1 MVAAVAAT
9 AACAAA
15 GPQAQAERRL
25 GGERAGVAPLQ
36 RGDPVRLSGLTLDE
50 QRVDTATWRGH
61 VIVVNFWASWCGP
74 CRKEAPE
81 LVCAAR
87 ATAAQGVRFLGVD
100 VRDKR
105 AAARAFRRAKAAGG
119 GCLPREMMRSRRPA
133 DNAQRRQRNSAT
145 GG

>member
-61 VIVVNFWASWCGP
+61 VIVVNFWASG
-74 CRKEAPE
+74 AA
-81 LVCAAR
+81 LAAR
-87 ATAAQGVRFLGVD
+87 KHRNWYAPLERRPRKASVSSVWTFATSGPQLAPS
-100 VRDKR
+100 
-105 AAARAFRRAKAAGG
+105 AARKPQGEAA
-119 GCLPREMMRSRRPA
+119 CPER
-133 DNAQRRQRNSAT
+133 
-145 GG
+145 